1 MLLLLACAGTRAPE
15 DAPVEILPGPPSSE
29 RLVFEPAVD
38 RSSPALWVDGIRHPL
53 SYRVFAEDG
62 QEIGGQP
69 FGQLVTID
77 GEPIGQCNSQ
87 DFAALIV
94 VDQVVFHLSH
104 VECQPGAI
112 YLTRMDAD
120 MNPVSTRPIDMSGVR
135 GTMLPCSGDLTP
147 WNTLLSSEEYE
158 PNARK
163 AVPGEGVSDNWQG
176 FNRMG
181 NYFPDGLASVNP
193 YDYGWMPEVAV
204 LDAQGNTSVVK
215 HFSMGRFSHELGIVA
230 PDSRTVYL
238 SDDGYN
244 VGFYRFVADT
254 AEDLSAGTLYA
265 ARFQEGRVEWISLGH
280 AQDEDI
286 DTSLHFDDLFSVD
299 EEGCT
304 PVLTQHGDECLR
316 VKEGMERQASR
327 LETRRYAAVL
337 GATTE
342 FSKAEGLAID
352 EGRKTLY
359 LALTKV
365 QEGMLPRHTGW
376 EPGRPDHIQ
385 FNANGCGAILAFD
398 LDEEWVA
405 GTTSVSV
412 ALAGRPMGPV
422 CDPSFIAGPDNITML
437 GDLLMIAEDT
447 RGHDPN
453 ILWAW
458 DADDDSL
465 TPVVRAEPGAEMAGI
480 HHYPEVGWF
489 TVTEQHSARGDEPSK
504 SALLGPLPDL

>member
-193 YDYGWMPEVAV
+193 YDYGWMP
-204 LDAQGNTSVVK
+204 
-215 HFSMGRFSHELGIVA
+215 
-230 PDSRTVYL
+230 
-238 SDDGYN
+238 
-244 VGFYRFVADT
+244 
-254 AEDLSAGTLYA
+254 
-265 ARFQEGRVEWISLGH
+265 
-280 AQDEDI
+280 
-286 DTSLHFDDLFSVD
+286 
-299 EEGCT
+299 
-304 PVLTQHGDECLR
+304 
-316 VKEGMERQASR
+316 
-327 LETRRYAAVL
+327 
-337 GATTE
+337 
-342 FSKAEGLAID
+342 
-352 EGRKTLY
+352 
-359 LALTKV
+359 
-365 QEGMLPRHTGW
+365 
-376 EPGRPDHIQ
+376 
-385 FNANGCGAILAFD
+385 
-398 LDEEWVA
+398 
-405 GTTSVSV
+405 
-412 ALAGRPMGPV
+412 
-422 CDPSFIAGPDNITML
+422 
-437 GDLLMIAEDT
+437 
-447 RGHDPN
+447 
-453 ILWAW
+453 
-458 DADDDSL
+458 
-465 TPVVRAEPGAEMAGI
+465 
-480 HHYPEVGWF
+480 
-489 TVTEQHSARGDEPSK
+489 
-504 SALLGPLPDL
+504 